1 MWRSVS
7 IRQLALAEQMA
18 KALELFNLQRTK
30 ELELLELFSLQRT
43 REFELLELLLTRD
56 HDARAKELQQW
67 TSLLQAVFRT
77 QEQAFTSNI
86 DSLGMGDDDGAVD
99 LRRGDHGE
107 HGDREAMGSERTIRE
122 ADSPALRAPPG
133 LQPSEP
139 HHWIPRSAW
148 MTLGEKEKEFAYH
161 AGRRL
166 RQQRRRAR
174 QSSRKRRAL
183 AANPR

>member
-30 ELELLELFSLQRT
+30 EFELLELFSLQR
-43 REFELLELLLTRD
+43 TRD

-183 AANPR
+183 AATPR

>member
-67 TSLLQAVFRT
+67 ISLLQAVF
-77 QEQAFTSNI
+77 
-86 DSLGMGDDDGAVD
+86 
-99 LRRGDHGE
+99 HGE
-107 HGDREAMGSERTIRE
+107 HGDREAMRSERTIRE
-122 ADSPALRAPPG
+122 ADSPGLRAPPG

-148 MTLGEKEKEFAYH
+148 KTLSEVEKEFAYH
-161 AGRRL
+161 EGRRI
-166 RQQRRRAR
+166 RQKRRRAR
-174 QSSRKRRAL
+174 QSNRKRYEGG
-183 AANPR
+183 NMKSSWQIIQSQD

>member
-7 IRQLALAEQMA
+7 IRQLALAEQA
-18 KALELFNLQRTK
+18 
-30 ELELLELFSLQRT
+30 
-43 REFELLELLLTRD
+43 ELLELLMTKD

-67 TSLLQAVFRT
+67 TSLLNAVFRT
-77 QEQAFTSNI
+77 QEQLFTSNV

-107 HGDREAMGSERTIRE
+107 HGDREAMRSERTIRE
-122 ADSPALRAPPG
+122 ADSPGLRAPPG

-148 MTLGEKEKEFAYH
+148 MTLGEEEKEFAYH

-174 QSSRKRRAL
+174 NSNLKRCVI
-183 AANPR
+183 AANP

>member
-18 KALELFNLQRTK
+18 ETLELFNLQRTR
-30 ELELLELFSLQRT
+30 EL
-43 REFELLELLLTRD
+43 ELLELLLTRN

-122 ADSPALRAPPG
+122 AGEP
-133 LQPSEP
+133 LQGSSLLSHIIGSRE
-139 HHWIPRSAW
+139 
-148 MTLGEKEKEFAYH
+148 
-161 AGRRL
+161 
-166 RQQRRRAR
+166 AR
-174 QSSRKRRAL
+174 E
-183 AANPR
+183 